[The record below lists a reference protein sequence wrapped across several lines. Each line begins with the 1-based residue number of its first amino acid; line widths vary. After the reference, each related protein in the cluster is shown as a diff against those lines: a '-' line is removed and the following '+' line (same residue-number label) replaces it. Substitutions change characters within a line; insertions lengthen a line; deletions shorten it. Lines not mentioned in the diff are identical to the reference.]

1 MRQGAWRDIGSG
13 PTLLAIAITTGLVL
27 RLGPILLADF
37 PLSDGGLFVTMAND
51 IRHAGFGLPEFS
63 TYNAGDVPFAYPPL
77 GLYLLALIPGDPI
90 TTERWLPLV
99 WSLLAIL
106 AAYLLARE
114 LVDERRAGLATLIF
128 AAMPCTWAIEG
139 GGVTR
144 ALAFALLM
152 LALWRVAI
160 LLRSPGIRNAA
171 IAGVL
176 GGAAILTHPA
186 VGPGGAAT
194 ALLLAAFIPSRRGL
208 AGLLGAGVV
217 ALGIAVPWLIMIIG
231 RYGTGAI
238 LAAATSHGQDDA
250 LRRLLTFGPSW
261 IGTTDFVLP
270 LALLGAVVTA
280 HRREWLL
287 PAWVVLM
294 VLVPG
299 AEGRYAA
306 LPWAMLAATGA
317 LTVAKAMASERAL
330 KTAAIVGFVW
340 LTVASLGAGYRL
352 FEAIPSAV
360 RSAMVEVGHDAPASA
375 TFAVSAGG
383 TGLEHA
389 MLDWFPT
396 LSGRISV
403 GTYMGLEWTT
413 PERWK
418 EALSMSYAIN
428 RGEIPAS
435 ATYVFKVER
444 GTVTWGSALC
454 DPRLVPST
462 ICRATSRN
470 PR

>member
-1 MRQGAWRDIGSG
+1 MRNRGVRQTAWREIGFG
-13 PTLLAIAITTGLVL
+13 PSTLAVAIATGLVL

-51 IRHAGFGLPEFS
+51 IRHAGFGLPDFS
-63 TYNAGDVPFAYPPL
+63 SYNAGDVPFAYPPL

-90 TTERWLPLV
+90 STERWLPLV
-99 WSLLAIL
+99 WSLLAIP

-114 LVDERRAGLATLIF
+114 LVDERRAGLAALIF

-144 ALAFALLM
+144 GLAFALL
-152 LALWRVAI
+152 LFALWRVVI
-160 LLRSPGIRNAA
+160 LLKAPGVRNAA
-171 IAGVL
+171 TAGFL

-186 VGPGGAAT
+186 VGPSGAAT
-194 ALLLAAFIPSRRGL
+194 ALLLLAFMPSRRGFAALVASGAIALVL
-208 AGLLGAGVV
+208 AA
-217 ALGIAVPWLIMIIG
+217 PWLSLILS
-231 RYGTGAI
+231 RYGVGAI
-238 LAAATSHGQDDA
+238 LAAATSHGQDDS

-270 LALLGAVVTA
+270 LALLGAVITT

-287 PAWVVLM
+287 PVWVVLM

-306 LPWAMLAATGA
+306 LAWALLAATGA
-317 LTVAKAMASERAL
+317 MAVVKVLTAEGAL
-330 KTAAIVGFVW
+330 KAASIAGFVW
-340 LTVASLGAGYRL
+340 LTVTSLGAGYRL
-352 FEAIPSAV
+352 FDSIPSAV
-360 RSAMVEVGHDAPASA
+360 REAMVEAGHETPPTA
-375 TFAVSAGG
+375 TFAVFAAD

-396 LSGRISV
+396 LSSRTSV

-418 EALSMSYAIN
+418 EALAMSYAIN
-428 RGEIPAS
+428 RGDIPTS
-435 ATYVFKVER
+435 ATYIFSSNGR
-444 GTVTWGSALC
+444 TATWGPA
-454 DPRLVPST
+454 R
-462 ICRATSRN
+462 
-470 PR
+470 